1 VRFQGLQGSRQLP
14 QMLQVAL
21 QSHGMRCLNFQL
33 AVRCSHSIFIG
44 AGLEAAPTH
53 LLPASL
59 AASLPPSASGGE
71 ASSWCR

>member
-1 VRFQGLQGSRQLP
+1 MRFQGLHGSRQLP

-21 QSHGMRCLNFQL
+21 HPHGNRCFNFQL

-59 AASLPPSASGGE
+59 AASLPPSSGGD
-71 ASSWCR
+71 ASSWCRC